1 MADTPIENLSIEIS
15 AADKSAIA
23 SFDKLAKTLARL
35 KNAVTGAAPSKAE
48 ANRLRDFA
56 QAINAFR
63 GASQVHISSTIATQ
77 IERIGNAISN
87 VTSADIQR
95 IRDLGD
101 ALRGLNGINTNVD
114 LRVGGN
120 VGQRAAQIAGTN
132 NNLAGAT
139 EAATDTRTPGDAE
152 GNLHDRFIALRDAAM
167 ETNSILNGTRQ
178 AMEEEARAAYL
189 ASESTN
195 AVVNTFTRFGVSFNL
210 SEVLKGATSGLRLF
224 SRWAVSA
231 GRSLTKNL
239 LGGLKDSVKGM
250 SQFFAS
256 IKRIAM
262 YRLVRSAIKEI
273 TKGLSE
279 GLKNLYHW
287 SALLGG
293 TFAKSMDVMATAS
306 NYLKNSFAA
315 MVSPLLESLAPAIDL
330 IVDKFVDM
338 FNIVNQIFSMLAG
351 KSTYTVAKKV
361 ATAWDDAT
369 SSANKSAKELK
380 RTLLSFDEINKLN
393 DNNNGSGSSGK
404 KQADYSGMFE
414 TRPVSSLVADMVNSG
429 DFSLIGKTVAQ
440 KINDALANIN
450 WENIRAKAYGF
461 VDSITSLINGF
472 IEDINPETLGHS
484 LAEAINTAS
493 TTIDR
498 FWSKTKWAEAGTKLK
513 TAITQFFEDIDVEKL
528 ASAFTGKFR
537 SLVTFV
543 ENALPKNVEE
553 WDVIANKIAAFIT
566 FSIIKIPWAS
576 IGSIIGSL
584 LMGAIRVTKILAD
597 KETLTHIAEGVK
609 TAIET
614 ALGDITP
621 EEVSEWVKS
630 VLKDVLKAVGVLLS
644 IEIDF
649 GDVKINPILL
659 MAFAGTAVNLIKT
672 AIGNIFGATTVGGLG
687 SSLCFAAGITLGI
700 QAVVQLIDI
709 INGIKNGEG
718 IDWKNVGNW
727 IKSAALATGFF
738 LMSRG
743 HYVAGAVAI
752 GVGLIAEPVIE
763 RISNI
768 FKDIKENGFTLD
780 SLWDILETVGGTGII
795 FAGIGLIKTLFGL
808 KLGMSSV
815 AVEAASG
822 GLGGFVNM
830 AGFTS
835 SFLGVLRKF
844 FATSLGS
851 SFASLGIVGG
861 GIVLGMGIAV
871 AIGLTPEIDAQYSAQ
886 AFKNNPTDPTSVY
899 STAEMGGNLY
909 GTSNPSQLKY
919 LEGHEGD
926 PYYVVDVGV
935 NFTSADNPTYKN
947 KTLGDYI
954 KDAMKKV
961 HPEVFTRVSAV
972 AGSLMQKASNALK
985 PLIDNMT
992 STDTV
997 EGNPGTA
1004 MEWSKGNVSA
1014 LAPIVN
1020 GVSSLDIVNAAAGV
1034 GMSGTNSYSLSAIT
1048 SDTTSTNTVNASA
1061 GSGMTSLTNGLQANV
1076 SDVTAT
1082 ATIDAKTPWGT
1093 FGGAGG
1099 VLSHVASTY
1108 AVLSTL
1114 GINDLYTDV
1123 DVGLHKNWWG
1133 DPISTLG
1140 LNNLFATIY
1149 VGIRKAAGSSV
1160 TFVPTAG
1167 KNGSIV
1173 LRKHGGIFSG
1183 GFWRD
1188 IPQYAGGTTSAHGSM
1203 FIAGENGPEVVG
1215 HIGGRTEVLNKSQLA
1230 SAMYSAVHSAM
1241 SGVSLDADF
1250 HGGSIGNGSEFAEY
1264 ASKEHE
1270 DMRQQNELLRQQ
1282 NELLRMLYEKD
1293 NEWSTSG
1300 LSKAQAYVNRRAG
1313 TTIIPVGT

>member
-1 MADTPIENLSIEIS
+1 MMAEIDNLSISIEAS
-15 AADKSAIA
+15 AGGAITSLNRLASALMNVQSIINGFTAAKVKRAFDSVRKSADKAAESVDKMANSQERAQTA
-23 SFDKLAKTLARL
+23 SNNYNGSSFVANMNRSTAAVNNTTTALARL
-35 KNAVTGAAPSKAE
+35 VNAIGS
-48 ANRLRDFA
+48 ANRA
-56 QAINAFR
+56 QNYMYNWFR
-63 GASQVHISSTIATQ
+63 NV
-77 IERIGNAISN
+77 GNANPFRQSPFLLKGQQGPIY
-87 VTSADIQR
+87 TSFVDDGNDTIQKDQGVR
-95 IRDLGD
+95 SSSESF
-101 ALRGLNGINTNVD
+101 
-114 LRVGGN
+114 
-120 VGQRAAQIAGTN
+120 QIFTG
-132 NNLAGAT
+132 
-139 EAATDTRTPGDAE
+139 
-152 GNLHDRFIALRDAAM
+152 
-167 ETNSILNGTRQ
+167 ILN
-178 AMEEEARAAYL
+178 
-189 ASESTN
+189 
-195 AVVNTFTRFGVSFNL
+195 RFKSKL
-210 SEVLKGATSGLRLF
+210 QEVKMTYAEF
-224 SRWAVSA
+224 AK
-231 GRSLTKNL
+231 SLTKLPLQSIKGALIDLPKYFGGNL
-239 LGGLKDSVKGM
+239 VSGIKNATNSLSV
-250 SQFFAS
+250 FFAS
-256 IKRIAM
+256 IKRIAF
-262 YRLVRSAIKEI
+262 YRLIRTVIKEI

-287 SALLGG
+287 SETING
-293 TFAKSMDVMATAS
+293 TFYKSMNQMATAS

-315 MVSPLLESLAPAIDL
+315 MVSPLIESLAPAIDL

-338 FNIVNQIFSMLAG
+338 FNIVNQVFALLTG
-351 KSTYTVAKKV
+351 KTTYTAAKKV
-361 ATAWDDAT
+361 ATEWDEE
-369 SSANKSAKELK
+369 SKKANKSAKELK
-380 RTLLSFDEINKLN
+380 ATLLGFDEINRLN
-393 DNNNGSGSSGK
+393 GDTNGSGSSGK
-404 KQADYSGMFE
+404 KAKDYSNMFE
-414 TRPVSSLVADMVNSG
+414 TRNISSWITDMVNSG
-429 DFSLIGKTVAQ
+429 DFSLLGKTVAN
-440 KINDALANIN
+440 KINDALSSIN
-450 WENIRAKAYGF
+450 WDSVKSKAVGF

-472 IEDINPETLGHS
+472 ISDIDGNTLGTT
-484 LAEAINTAS
+484 LAEVINTV
-493 TTIDR
+493 TTSIDR
-498 FWSKTKWAEAGTKLK
+498 LWSKVNWAEAGRKLHDV
-513 TAITQFFEDIDVEKL
+513 IVQFFNNIGVEKAANAL
-528 ASAFTGKFR
+528 TGKFK
-537 SLVTFV
+537 SIVTLIK
-543 ENALPKNVEE
+543 NALPTNIEE
-553 WDVIANKIAAFIT
+553 WDKIGKKISTFIGLTIDRISKSELGEVIGN
-566 FSIIKIPWAS
+566 
-576 IGSIIGSL
+576 L
-584 LMGAIRVTKILAD
+584 LLGGLRLVKILAD
-597 KETLTHIAEGVK
+597 DMTLTKVA
-609 TAIET
+609 TAIKGFIED
-614 ALGDITP
+614 ACSKITP
-621 EEVSEWVKS
+621 EEVKSVVES

-687 SSLCFAAGITLGI
+687 SSLFFAAGITLGI
-700 QAVVQLIDI
+700 NAVVQLLDI
-709 INGIKNGEG
+709 IDGIKNGEG
-718 IDWKNVGNW
+718 IDWSKVGDF
-727 IKSAALATGFF
+727 ISSAAMSTGMF
-738 LMSRG
+738 LFAKG
-743 HYVAGAVAI
+743 NFLGGAVAI
-752 GVGLIAEPVIE
+752 AIGLVAKPVL
-763 RISNI
+763 NKVMDI
-768 FKDIKENGFTLD
+768 FADIKENGFTLE
-780 SLWDILETVGGTGII
+780 SLWGILETVGGTGII

-835 SFLGVLRKF
+835 SFMGVLRKF

-871 AIGLTPEIDAQYSAQ
+871 AIGLTPEIDAEYSKKV
-886 AFKNNPTDPTSVY
+886 FKNDPTSPTSIY

-909 GTSNPSQLKY
+909 GQNNPAQLKY
-919 LEGHEGD
+919 LPSFEND
-926 PYYVVDVGV
+926 YTMVMDVGV

-1123 DVGLHKNWWG
+1123 DVGLHRNWWG

-1270 DMRQQNELLRQQ
+1270 DMRQQNDLLRQQ

>member
-1 MADTPIENLSIEIS
+1 MAEIDSLVISIASDAKDVIAAVDKLASVLGKLAGSSAKTKTKVDELTSSLDANESEMRHVAEGARSASIS
-15 AADKSAIA
+15 FADFAKKLQAIVSPIA
-23 SFDKLAKTLARL
+23 SFGKKLATAKSDIGGFVKSLTSLSFKGIKAALFDLPKYFGSRL
-35 KNAVTGAAPSKAE
+35 V
-48 ANRLRDFA
+48 
-56 QAINAFR
+56 
-63 GASQVHISSTIATQ
+63 
-77 IERIGNAISN
+77 
-87 VTSADIQR
+87 
-95 IRDLGD
+95 
-101 ALRGLNGINTNVD
+101 NGIVN
-114 LRVGGN
+114 
-120 VGQRAAQIAGTN
+120 
-132 NNLAGAT
+132 AT
-139 EAATDTRTPGDAE
+139 R
-152 GNLHDRFIALRDAAM
+152 
-167 ETNSILNGTRQ
+167 SIN
-178 AMEEEARAAYL
+178 
-189 ASESTN
+189 
-195 AVVNTFTRFGVSFNL
+195 
-210 SEVLKGATSGLRLF
+210 
-224 SRWAVSA
+224 
-231 GRSLTKNL
+231 
-239 LGGLKDSVKGM
+239 
-250 SQFFAS
+250 QFFNS
-256 IKRIAM
+256 IKRVAM
-262 YRLVRSAIKEI
+262 YRLIRTAIRLI
-273 TKGLSE
+273 TEGFSE
-279 GLKNLYHW
+279 GIKNLYAW
-287 SALLGG
+287 SAAVDGR
-293 TFAKSMDVMATAS
+293 FAASMDKLATATT
-306 NYLKNSFAA
+306 YLKNSLGA
-315 MVSPLLESLAPAIDL
+315 MVSPLLESLAPAIDF
-330 IVDKFVDM
+330 IIDKFVDM
-338 FNIVNQIFSMLAG
+338 FNIVNQIFARLSG
-351 KSTYTVAKKV
+351 RTSYTAAKKV
-361 ATAWDDAT
+361 ATQWQDASKT
-369 SSANKSAKELK
+369 ASGSAKKAADEIK
-380 RTLLSFDEINKLN
+380 RTILGFDEINKLN
-393 DNNNGSGSSGK
+393 GANANGGGSGSGSSG
-404 KQADYSGMFE
+404 ADIASLMFE
-414 TRPVSSLVADMVNSG
+414 NRPISSWINEMVDGG
-429 DFSLIGKTVAQ
+429 DFSLLGQKIAQ
-440 KINDALANIN
+440 KINDALSNIN
-450 WENIRAKAYGF
+450 WANIKAKAIGI

-472 IEDINPETLGHS
+472 IQDIDPIVLGHS
-484 LAEAINTAS
+484 LAEAINTAT

-498 FWSKTKWAEAGTKLK
+498 FWSKTKWAEAGTKIHDALM
-513 TAITQFFEDIDVEKL
+513 QFFKDIDVES
-528 ASAFTGKFR
+528 AAAAFTGKFK
-537 SLVTFV
+537 SLVTLV
-543 ENALPKNVEE
+543 ENALPKSIEE
-553 WDVIANKIAAFIT
+553 WDVIGKKIAAFIT
-566 FSIIKIPWAS
+566 FSIMRIPWKS
-576 IGSIIGSL
+576 IGSIIGNL
-584 LMGAIRVTKILAD
+584 LLGAMTVIKNLAD
-597 KETLTHIAEGVK
+597 EGTLTSIAQGIK
-609 TAIET
+609 DAIEE
-614 ALGDITP
+614 ALGKITR
-621 EEVSEWVKS
+621 EDVEALVKS
-630 VLKDVLKAVGVLLS
+630 VLKDILNAVKVLLS
-644 IEIDF
+644 IEIDLDGIKLNPLLIAGF
-649 GDVKINPILL
+649 GIL
-659 MAFAGTAVNLIKT
+659 AVNLLKSS
-672 AIGNIFGATTVGGLG
+672 IGKIFGATSV
-687 SSLCFAAGITLGI
+687 SSLASGLFFAAGITLGI

-768 FKDIKENGFTLD
+768 FKDIKENGFTLE

-835 SFLGVLRKF
+835 SFMGVLRKF

-871 AIGLTPEIDAQYSAQ
+871 AIGLTPEIDAEYSKKV
-886 AFKNNPTDPTSVY
+886 FKNDPTSPTSIY

-909 GTSNPSQLKY
+909 GTNNPSQLKY
-919 LEGHEGD
+919 LPGFEGD
-926 PYYVVDVGV
+926 PTMVMDVGV

-1099 VLSHVASTY
+1099 VLSHVANTY

-1123 DVGLHKNWWG
+1123 DVGLHRNWWG

-1160 TFVPTAG
+1160 TFVPTTG

-1270 DMRQQNELLRQQ
+1270 DMRQQNDLLRQQ